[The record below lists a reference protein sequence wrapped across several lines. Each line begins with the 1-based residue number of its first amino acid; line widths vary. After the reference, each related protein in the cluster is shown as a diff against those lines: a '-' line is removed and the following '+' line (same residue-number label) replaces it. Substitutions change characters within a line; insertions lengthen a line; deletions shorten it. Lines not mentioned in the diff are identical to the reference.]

1 MGELMALDYRKLG
14 SKFVSKFATLLV
26 DTEALLTSIN
36 EIEWLVS
43 NRTVAELEDKLS
55 PYERSE
61 WAKQM
66 CSIAGDTKYVRFK
79 SFLLGRKKVLE
90 NLESM
95 GCRPIGESS
104 LDKCNFCSRPG
115 HTEDECFTKKRS
127 LKVSDQKGG
136 SVSRGSCAIYKD
148 PDHWKNECP
157 LKGTGRDRKFANNK
171 ITDKKKQGDSSG
183 VSVDMCSN
191 VLRSLE
197 CPKCKAASKL
207 SFCPGCKRSSG
218 QGQV

>member
-1 MGELMALDYRKLG
+1 MDCPTWDGKYRTFPRFKKLWEENIVPRHEDTALHYLLCQALPKSILDNISTLSDSATDIWNYLDEKFGKSDIVAREVMGELMALDYRKLG
-14 SKFVSKFATLLV
+14 AKFVSKFATLLV

-36 EIEWLVS
+36 EIEWLVI
-43 NRTVAELEDKLS
+43 NCTVAELEDKLS

-104 LDKCNFCSRPG
+104 LDKCNFCSKQG
-115 HTEDECFTKKRS
+115 HTEEECFSKKTQFKDIRS
-127 LKVSDQKGG
+127 K
-136 SVSRGSCAIYKD
+136 RG
-148 PDHWKNECP
+148 
-157 LKGTGRDRKFANNK
+157 L
-171 ITDKKKQGDSSG
+171 
-183 VSVDMCSN
+183 
-191 VLRSLE
+191 
-197 CPKCKAASKL
+197 SK
-207 SFCPGCKRSSG
+207 
-218 QGQV
+218 